1 VAFAKYVDSVLDVL
15 LPNGEVVDRLGQ
27 REILFFGPD
36 ENTSDFMVS
45 GGGGG
50 GGGVCL
56 CRMMVGL
63 GPGREQSHMV

>member
-15 LPNGEVVDRLGQ
+15 LPNSEVVDRLGQ

-45 GGGGG
+45 AGGGGG
-50 GGGVCL
+50 GWVACV
-56 CRMMVGL
+56 RV
-63 GPGREQSHMV
+63 E